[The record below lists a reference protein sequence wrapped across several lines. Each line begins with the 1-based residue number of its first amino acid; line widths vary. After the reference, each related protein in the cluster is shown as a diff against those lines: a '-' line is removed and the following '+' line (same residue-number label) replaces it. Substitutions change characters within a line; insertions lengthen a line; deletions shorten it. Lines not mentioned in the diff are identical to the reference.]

1 MSKRFS
7 NTPTRK
13 EGSNL
18 GPLNDFL
25 NNLKGHS
32 KMSLTPFLKTN
43 GVTGINDLPKLSL
56 ENYLSIYSSLSANE
70 KKEFKKQY
78 LKAFDDDG
86 LLFQKSPT
94 SSSKASSSSRASSS
108 SKYKKGGRKLRRTR
122 KNI

>member
-7 NTPTRK
+7 SAPTRK

-78 LKAFDDDG
+78 LKAFEDDG
-86 LLFQKSPT
+86 MLFQKSPT
-94 SSSKASSSSRASSS
+94 GSSKASSY
-108 SKYKKGGRKLRRTR
+108 SKSKKGGKKRDKKRTR

>member
-7 NTPTRK
+7 STPTRK

-18 GPLNDFL
+18 GPLNDFF

-43 GVTGINDLPKLSL
+43 GSTGINDLPKLSL
-56 ENYLSIYSSLSANE
+56 ENYLSIYSSLSATE

-78 LKAFDDDG
+78 LKAFEDDG
-86 LLFQKSPT
+86 MLFQKSP
-94 SSSKASSSSRASSS
+94 SYSKS
-108 SKYKKGGRKLRRTR
+108 KKGGRKLRRRTR
-122 KNI
+122 KNIYECTI